1 MSYAPK
7 DEPAFDRRHQ
17 SEGMSTTAKVLLIV
31 SAVLGVLML
40 ACCGGAYYFSQQFK
54 IDQSSTPADVLAAQ
68 EAILPV
74 AIPERFAPSQ
84 SMRMNLVVAEMDMAI
99 FEAKDGEKSGIA
111 LMRMAFQ
118 MEGMEDQQ
126 AQQQMSQQNPV
137 NQSLKNMKSE
147 DKTYEVDGKELVF
160 TFAHGELQEG
170 EDVDQTDVGQ
180 EWYSVQSIIPVENG
194 MIMFSMTG
202 PEEEFDQA
210 EIDALIESIQL
221 ESE

>member
-1 MSYAPK
+1 MSYIPD
-7 DEPAFDRRHQ
+7 DEPEFDHRHQ
-17 SEGMSTTAKVLLIV
+17 SEGMSTTAKVLLIL
-31 SAVLGVLML
+31 SAILGVLML
-40 ACCGGAYYFSQQFK
+40 ACCGGVYYFSQQFK
-54 IDQSSTPADVLAAQ
+54 MEQSRSPVDVLAAQ
-68 EAILPV
+68 ESILPIE
-74 AIPERFAPSQ
+74 IPDRFAPSQ

-99 FEAKDGEKSGIA
+99 FEAKGEEKSGIA
-111 LMRMAFQ
+111 LLRMAFQ

-147 DKTYEVDGKELVF
+147 DKIYEVNGKELVF

-170 EDVDQTDVGQ
+170 KDIDQADIGK
-180 EWYSVQSIIPVENG
+180 EWYSVQSIIPVEKG

-202 PEEEFDQA
+202 PEEEFDQT

-221 ESE
+221 ELE